1 MFMYQSISSKGRP
14 STRTF
19 DLKTFD
25 LKISVGKKNVD
36 VLYAP
41 WYETTLI
48 LCLFFFLSNFEYW
61 SFSFLPG
68 FKSREERTLEA
79 WADG

>member
-1 MFMYQSISSKGRP
+1 MFMYQSIPSKGRP
-14 STRTF
+14 SPRTF

-25 LKISVGKKNVD
+25 LKISVGKKIVD
-36 VLYAP
+36 VLYGP

-48 LCLFFFLSNFEYW
+48 LCLFFFSDFEYW

-68 FKSREERTLEA
+68 FKSREERTLEP